1 MVTIT
6 EIKTRRG
13 LHEFIHY
20 PFRLYRKCDNWIPPL
35 LSDEW
40 GTFRKDKNPAFGY
53 CEARFWLAKRNGKT
67 VGRVVGIR
75 NDKAN
80 ERWEQKQL
88 RFGWIDFL
96 DDPDV
101 SAALLGV
108 VEEWAAQQ
116 GLTAVH
122 GPMGFTDMDKEGM
135 LVDGFGELGTLPM
148 IYNYEYYPRHMET
161 NGYRKDVDWLEY
173 EITVPEQ
180 LDERF
185 GRLKSMVFDKYKLR
199 NVEAR
204 RTKDL
209 TPYAR
214 QVFEVLNASFTNL
227 YGFVPL
233 SPEQIDV
240 YVDQYFSFIQPDFT
254 KIVLDTDDDVVGF
267 AVAMPRLS
275 RAMQKARGRL
285 LPFGF
290 VPLFRALAKPTEA
303 VFYLIGVRPDY
314 QARGVNAVLMSEL
327 YQSLID
333 RGIHTVAT
341 CGELEDNNEVNMLM
355 NSFAHRQHK
364 RRRAWIKHLEEL

>member
-13 LHEFIHY
+13 LREFIHY
-20 PFRLYRKCDNWIPPL
+20 PFRLYRNCDNWIPPL
-35 LSDEW
+35 FSDEW
-40 GTFRKDKNPAFGY
+40 GTFRKDKNPAFSY

-88 RFGWIDFL
+88 RFGWIDFE
-96 DDPDV
+96 DDPEV
-101 SAALLGV
+101 SGALLGA
-108 VEEWAAQQ
+108 VEEWAVQQ

-148 IYNYEYYPRHMET
+148 IYNYEYYPRHMEIH
-161 NGYRKDVDWLEY
+161 GYRKDVDWLEY
-173 EITVPEQ
+173 EITVPEE

-185 GRLKSMVFDKYKLR
+185 GRLKSIVFDKYKLR
-199 NVEAR
+199 LAEAR
-204 RTKDL
+204 RAKDL
-209 TPYAR
+209 VPYAR
-214 QVFEVLNASFTNL
+214 QIFEVLNASFVNL

-233 SPEQIDV
+233 SPEQIDI

-254 KIVLDTDDDVVGF
+254 KIVLDTNSDVVGF
-267 AVAMPRLS
+267 EVAMPRLS

-285 LPFGF
+285 FPVGF
-290 VPLFRALAKPTEA
+290 VPLLRALAKPTEA

-314 QARGVNAVLMSEL
+314 QASGVNAVLMSEL

-333 RGIHTVAT
+333 RSIHTVAT
-341 CGELEDNNEVNMLM
+341 CGELEDNREVNLLM
-355 NSFAHRQHK
+355 NNFPHRQHK
-364 RRRAWIKHLEEL
+364 RRRAWIK